1 MWNCSGGSY
10 CCSAYTG
17 DTTCC
22 QQDEGVFYLGDF
34 VNVTTIG
41 GAIGPGFSTSTA
53 FSSTGTSAT
62 TASTTTSTPAATTS
76 TPAASSSSPA
86 SNSGDSG
93 LGEGAKA
100 GIGIGVTLGVIVLAA
115 FAYLTWRNRK
125 ATTMLKEQ
133 VQILAGRNEVQ
144 KDPRYEPSGIAP
156 YHDQERYELDGIGNN
171 TAELP
176 AENERMR
183 WK

>member
-1 MWNCSGGSY
+1 VYS
-10 CCSAYTG
+10 G

-22 QQDEGVFYLGDF
+22 EQHDGVFYLGDF

-62 TASTTTSTPAATTS
+62 IASTTASTS
-76 TPAASSSSPA
+76 AASSSSPA
-86 SNSGDSG
+86 SNSGGTG

-100 GIGIGVTLGVIVLAA
+100 GIGVGVTLGVIVLAA
-115 FAYLTWRNRK
+115 FGYLTWRNRK
-125 ATTMLKEQ
+125 STMMLREQ
-133 VQILAGRNEVQ
+133 VQMLTGRGYDVQ
-144 KDPRYEPSGIAP
+144 SVPLYEESGSKP
-156 YHDQERYELDGIGNN
+156 YQDQERYELGGIGGG

-176 AENERMR
+176 TEDQTMR
-183 WK
+183 RR